1 MGYLVLLLQK
11 IQCLV
16 LPEVLISLAN
26 IQMVMMRKLTNENH
40 KVFYSVAS
48 VHNVLIDNKL
58 IVVCEDGLIG

>member
-40 KVFYSVAS
+40 EVFYYVTNI
-48 VHNVLIDNKL
+48 HF
-58 IVVCEDGLIG
+58 G